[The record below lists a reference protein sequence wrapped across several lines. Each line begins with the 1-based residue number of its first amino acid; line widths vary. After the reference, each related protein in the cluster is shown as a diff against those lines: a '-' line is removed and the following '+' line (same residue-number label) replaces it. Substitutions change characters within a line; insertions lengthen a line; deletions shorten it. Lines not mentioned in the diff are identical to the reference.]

1 MLLIREAAGPEEWR
15 EVQPDTVVGGLRED
29 TNYLLA
35 LPGTGT
41 QRVFVDDEELP
52 RTFKQEFPWRP
63 ALYAGRVGVQVLEA
77 SGELRNYSLDVSPN
91 PEKSGEAH
99 FAEMIECIRT
109 FDASLLIGESAATR
123 DFGREHT
130 GEYAKQTLAN
140 DIALSRLRQHG
151 PSFLQAVEAIARLPH
166 RSLVAEMAVLPL
178 SRIRKLHPSALRDRR
193 VAEIARGTSRLDGD
207 FHAIQLRS
215 HTSAPTFDTPAN
227 RAVLSLL
234 KRFRARV
241 VYLREQVRT
250 LKLGWDVQLQATRIE
265 RRLEV
270 LDALEMRANRLLRSA
285 PFTEVTKS
293 ETSAASLTQIAALPL
308 YSKAHRSGIGALAA
322 GLEGDNTA
330 DRLHVPPSWGIYEF
344 WCYLSV
350 VELVRAMVPT
360 VEFFQVPPS
369 AASGKLAYGAT
380 LTDGSMLEILFQ
392 ATFRAGQPASMHR
405 CAWSISGEREPD
417 IVLVHHQAGG
427 ARAMILDA
435 KWRAGRSNVLDA
447 MASAHIYHDALRVG
461 AGARPSPC
469 LLLLPGATSVGTL
482 EESEFIR
489 RHKVG
494 AIGNF
499 SVAGQ
504 GRAVLEG
511 YVRAW
516 LDDFILAASS
526 GQAV

>member
-1 MLLIREAAGPEEWR
+1 MLRIREAASPEEWR
-15 EVQPDTVVGGLRED
+15 EVQPDTVVEGLRED

-35 LPGTGT
+35 LSGTGT
-41 QRVFVDDEELP
+41 QRIFVDDEELP

-63 ALYAGRVGVQVLEA
+63 ALYAGSVSVQVLEP
-77 SGELRNYSLDVSPN
+77 SGELHCYTLDVSPN
-91 PEKSGEAH
+91 PKKSGEAH
-99 FAEMIECIRT
+99 FAEMVECIRT

-123 DFGREHT
+123 NFGREHA

-193 VAEIARGTSRLDGD
+193 VAEIARGTSRLDGN

-227 RAVLSLL
+227 RAILSLL
-234 KRFRARV
+234 KRFCARAG
-241 VYLREQVRT
+241 YLREQVRT
-250 LKLGWDVQLQATRIE
+250 LKLGSDIQFQASRIE

-270 LDALEMRANRLLRSA
+270 LDALEMRANRLLRRA

-330 DRLHVPPSWGIYEF
+330 DRLHVPPSWGIYEI
-344 WCYLSV
+344 WCYLNV

-360 VEFFQVPPS
+360 VEFCQVPS
-369 AASGKLAYGAT
+369 TAASAKLAYGAT
-380 LTDGSMLEILFQ
+380 LPDGSMLEILFQ
-392 ATFRAGQPASMHR
+392 ATFRAGQPASKHR

-417 IVLVHHQAGG
+417 VVLVHHQAEN

-435 KWRAGRSNVLDA
+435 KWRTGRSNVLDA

-461 AGARPSPC
+461 ASARPSPC
-469 LLLLPGATSVGTL
+469 LLLLPGDTSVEAL
-482 EESEFIR
+482 EDSNFIL
-489 RHKVG
+489 RHEVG

-499 SVAGQ
+499 SVEGTGRTTLQ
-504 GRAVLEG
+504 GYL
-511 YVRAW
+511 RAW
-516 LDDFILAASS
+516 LDDFILAAASS
-526 GQAV
+526 R